1 VIVYRPVRAATG
13 PAVPSPPEHP
23 SERPGG
29 GRDWRLLTTARNQ
42 IVGHMV
48 QGVLNA
54 QGIECLMEGFNGSPG
69 AWLKP
74 FGDPLAPVRLYVR
87 RYDLESAS
95 LILHEVDH
103 QPAEP
108 DGPVGRRIRAMWL
121 GSMLTIFAATALLLL
136 ELVGRPVCLLGIYCL
151 P

>member
-1 VIVYRPVRAATG
+1 V
-13 PAVPSPPEHP
+13 VPSPPEHP
-23 SERPGG
+23 AERPGE
-29 GRDWRLLTTARNQ
+29 GRDWRLLTTARNH

-54 QGIECLMEGFNGSPG
+54 QGIECLLDGFNALPG

-74 FGDPLAPVRLYVR
+74 FGDPMAPVRVYVR

-103 QPAEP
+103 QPA
-108 DGPVGRRIRAMWL
+108 DADAPVGRRIKAMWL
-121 GSMLTIFAATALLLL
+121 GSMLTILAATALLLL
-136 ELVGRPVCLLGIYCL
+136 ELVGRPVCLLGIYCQ

>member
-1 VIVYRPVRAATG
+1 
-13 PAVPSPPEHP
+13 VPSPPEEP
-23 SERPGG
+23 LERPGG
-29 GRDWRLLTTARNQ
+29 GQDWQLLTTARNQ

-48 QGVLNA
+48 RGVLNA
-54 QGIECLMEGFNGSPG
+54 QGIECLIDGFNASPG

-103 QPAEP
+103 QPSDP
-108 DGPVGRRIRAMWL
+108 DAPADRRIRAMWL
-121 GSMLTIFAATALLLL
+121 GSMFTIVAATALLLL
-136 ELVGRPVCLLGIYCL
+136 ELVGGPVCLLGIYCL